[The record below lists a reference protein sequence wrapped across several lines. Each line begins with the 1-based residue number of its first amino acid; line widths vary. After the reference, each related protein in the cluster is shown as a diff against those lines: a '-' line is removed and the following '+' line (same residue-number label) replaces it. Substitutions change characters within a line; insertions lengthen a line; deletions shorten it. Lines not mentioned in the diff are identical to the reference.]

1 MAATYLQV
9 LTTIDSREAA
19 EQVARAVVEARV
31 AACAQV
37 VGPIHS
43 TYWWE
48 GKVEAA
54 EEWQVLMK
62 TTGERYAELERVIRQ
77 AHSYDVPEII
87 ATPITGGG
95 ADYLSWV
102 AQETRPT

>member
-1 MAATYLQV
+1 MPNHLQV
-9 LTTIDSREAA
+9 LTTTDSRQAA
-19 EQVARAVVEARV
+19 EQIARAVVEARA
-31 AACAQV
+31 AACAQI
-37 VGPIHS
+37 VGPITS

-48 GKVEAA
+48 GKVETA

-62 TTGERYAELERVIRQ
+62 TTTERYDALETVIRQ

-87 ATPITGGG
+87 ATPVVSGG

-102 AQETRPT
+102 TEETRQR